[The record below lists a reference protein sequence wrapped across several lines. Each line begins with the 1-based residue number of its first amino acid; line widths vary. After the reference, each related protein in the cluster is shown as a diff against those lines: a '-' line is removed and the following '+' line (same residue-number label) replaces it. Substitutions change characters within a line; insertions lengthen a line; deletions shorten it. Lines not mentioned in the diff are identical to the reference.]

1 VSGGDAL
8 TWMLHLLRLLP
19 SPPPTAAAAAL
30 TYSGMAAE
38 SVRKDIISG

>member
-1 VSGGDAL
+1 MDAAPAVL
-8 TWMLHLLRLLP
+8 AAVTAA
-19 SPPPTAAAAAL
+19 TAAAAAL